1 MRPAGAGAG
10 PGPAAG
16 QGAQPRV
23 CPRRPLGCQCERVR
37 TAGLAPVGL
46 GQEARGS
53 SQTTPRLW
61 CSCRG
66 FPGLKAGQDWRPRS
80 LLSVRSVR
88 SASHRCPEPGCAG
101 WTSSLLRPPPVAA
114 ETLPAQPRF
123 LVPLPASPRWNVA
136 CVRVTGTL
144 PGFLTY
150 LLTCV
155 FCYFFSFLPFPFPY
169 FFSCPD
175 PEFLC
180 QLTARFF
187 CFLLL
192 LETNKT

>member
-1 MRPAGAGAG
+1 MQVLGLPQVRVLSHACAPAGLSAASASASARPGRLRWGWAKKPGA
-10 PGPAAG
+10 
-16 QGAQPRV
+16 RL
-23 CPRRPLGCQCERVR
+23 RPPLV
-37 TAGLAPVGL
+37 
-46 GQEARGS
+46 
-53 SQTTPRLW
+53 W

-101 WTSSLLRPPPVAA
+101 WTSSLRRPPPVAA